1 MTKEKNIIPNQ
12 YINKINLAIDY
23 IEINIKNKLKLEDIA
38 KASGF
43 SSFHFHRIFKSIMNE
58 NLNQFIRRIRIEK
71 VASMIFTNPSY
82 TITEIAFKNGFSSSQ
97 ALSKEFKLFFKVT
110 PTEYRNSKIHHIK
123 SNKGKDYIL
132 DFHYNENNS
141 RPTIYYKSLIN
152 KNMKVEIKT
161 LPDMTLAYIR
171 HVGPYKNNPN
181 LFEELFSMLC
191 NWAGPR
197 NLITKDSKFLCIY
210 HDGPDIADESKLR
223 LDVCL
228 NISDNTET
236 SGEIN
241 KQEIK
246 GGEYAIT
253 RFIIKDPKEYEENWN
268 ELYLNWL
275 PQSGY
280 QPEDK
285 PPFEMYSSECKNEN
299 GEMIVDICIPVKKK

>member
-1 MTKEKNIIPNQ
+1 MSQKDIPSQ
-12 YINKINLAIDY
+12 YINRINLAIDY
-23 IEINIKNKLKLEDIA
+23 IEKNIKNKIKLEDIA

-58 NLNQFIRRIRIEK
+58 NLNHFIRRVRIEK
-71 VASMIFTNPSY
+71 AASMIFTNPNY
-82 TITEIAFKNGFSSSQ
+82 TITDIAIKNGFSSSQ
-97 ALSKEFKLFFKVT
+97 AFSREFKLFFNIT
-110 PTEYRNSKIHHIK
+110 PSEYKNSKIRYIESK
-123 SNKGKDYIL
+123 KGKDYIL

-171 HVGPYKNNPN
+171 HIGPYKNNPN
-181 LFEELFSMLC
+181 LFEELFSKLC

-197 NLITKDSKFLCIY
+197 NLIDKDSKFLCIY
-210 HDGPDIADESKLR
+210 YDGPEITDESKLR

-228 NISDNTET
+228 NISKDIKVDN
-236 SGEIN
+236 EIG

-253 RFIIKDPKEYEENWN
+253 RCIVKDPKDYEKYWN

-285 PPFEMYSSECKNEN
+285 PPFEMYPTECKLEN
-299 GEMIVDICIPVKKK
+299 GDMIVDICIPVKKK